1 MDDSQIVLK
10 RKICFS
16 FFIIIFLI
24 ACSGALGWVLTQQ
37 FEKSNKI
44 IDTVHLFKEAELQL
58 RTEEK
63 NLLIRGYSQQR
74 FQRWQNARVEFNQ
87 RFGELIG
94 LKAMKDSEIN
104 EIKTNDSVM
113 SQAYI
118 KFFDDIQ
125 STKLSESK
133 IAQYDAQFKTIGKKT
148 LATINNILVREHEE
162 MEKTDSRTNVL
173 IIVFL
178 IVFAAAA
185 AFLAI
190 NVIKNL
196 C

>member
-1 MDDSQIVLK
+1 MEDTQIVLK

-37 FEKSNKI
+37 FETSNKI
-44 IDTVHLFKEAELQL
+44 IDTIHLFKESELNL

-74 FQRWQNARVEFNQ
+74 FQKWQNIREEFNQ

-94 LKAMKDSEIN
+94 LKALKESEIN
-104 EIKTNDSVM
+104 EIKKNNAEMSRTYNNFFNDL
-113 SQAYI
+113 
-118 KFFDDIQ
+118 Q
-125 STKLSESK
+125 SAKLSENK
-133 IAQYDAQFKTIGKKT
+133 IILYDEQFKALGRVT
-148 LATINNILVREHEE
+148 LEKINVILAREQQE
-162 MEKTDSRTNVL
+162 MVKTDSRTNVL
-173 IIVFL
+173 IIIFL

-185 AFLAI
+185 AFLAV